1 MCDRKHIRGQI
12 IQLLHR
18 GWVALPALGVSEQ
31 HGDDWRELLRTLA
44 NCCGAMVL
52 GGAGKRLISNDDL
65 RGSAGASPAY
75 APLLQFTPPTTP
87 PPPTAT
93 CKFSM
98 ILRNKNI
105 EAPLGGLM
113 PIAAALRIAM
123 IALGLVEQVLA
134 LVAVAKHLRKDS

>member
-1 MCDRKHIRGQI
+1 MAELPIHDGDGGLRAVLDRF
-12 IQLLHR
+12 
-18 GWVALPALGVSEQ
+18 ASGVSV
-31 HGDDWRELLRTLA
+31 GSVAGNVNRR
-44 NCCGAMVL
+44 GAMVL